1 MYWALYDTDGSCL
14 LSDVYQVPEYNI
26 QVENANKSIEYE
38 LNYSDDYT
46 YATLTANLK
55 NGEFSD
61 KLVYSQFSS
70 LNISTGKLEYGY
82 QNFSG
87 SLKITTNGKYY
98 FYALDSLGNVFDTV
112 VVTVSDIFNFQDSDF
127 SYSIKNESSLHGG
140 YKLNITPKVSNWSS
154 KVDIMYSIELTSGH
168 NLATVNVDTEY
179 SDLSYVD
186 SIIGSYGSDT
196 SLGAPRYYN
205 GRVMSGDTIRIFS
218 ADNNVNDLKGNI
230 TFKIYKKSD
239 NSLIFDKTYTLSVS
253 AFTSG
258 NIVGGDSGNVSGS
271 LPSDSENSNDFTNND
286 YGDVSWSDVE
296 DYVGTSGSF
305 WTIVKNILNNLP
317 KWITAPIFFFISAV
331 VAIALIKAILP

>member
-1 MYWALYDTDGSCL
+1 MYWALYDSSGKVLETN
-14 LSDVYQVPEYNI
+14 VYQVPEYDI

-38 LNYSDDYT
+38 LKYSEDYT
-46 YATLTANLK
+46 YAVLSATLK

-70 LNISTGKLEYGY
+70 LNTSTGKLEYGY

-87 SLKITTNGKYY
+87 SLKITSNGKYY
-98 FYALDSLGNVFDTV
+98 FYALDSLGNVFDTTV
-112 VVTVSDIFNFQDSDF
+112 VNVSNIFNFQDSDF
-127 SYSIKNESSLHGG
+127 SYSIENDSSLHSG
-140 YKLNITPKVSNWSS
+140 YKLNITPKVNNWSS
-154 KVDIMYSIELTSGH
+154 KVDIKYNIELVSGH
-168 NLATVNVDTEY
+168 QLATVNVDTEY
-179 SDLSYVD
+179 PELSYVD
-186 SIIGSYGSDT
+186 NIFGSYGNDNSP
-196 SLGAPRYYN
+196 GAPTYFN

-218 ADNNVNDLKGNI
+218 PSNNLEDLKGKI

-239 NSLIFDKTYTLSVS
+239 NSLIFEKTYTLSIS
-253 AFTSG
+253 AFTTG
-258 NIVGGDSGNVSGS
+258 NISGGSSGDVSGS
-271 LPSDSENSNDFTNND
+271 LPSDSENSNDFTYND

-305 WTIVKNILNNLP
+305 WSIVKNILNNLP